1 MKKFFAIVLAGFT
14 LLAAICSFNMNAR
27 ERANSARISRNVRI
41 FTSALQNLNEMYVDT
56 LDVDDLTRQAIDY
69 MLYQIDPYTSYFSE
83 EDMDEYTSI
92 ASGHYGGIGCVISK
106 IGDSIVAYQPHLGK
120 PAHNFGLRHGDR
132 FVEIDG
138 HAITS
143 ATTTSDASK
152 AGAITDLFSQAGLDF
167 TVAELVKSINQPLQ
181 EINPA
186 SYDAI
191 VMYNHADVTS
201 LLESYPDFKQG
212 ETKIISYGKG
222 VVSAIEKAGLEI
234 AIQAPTPEITSAAR
248 AIEVLL
254 SGK

>member
-1 MKKFFAIVLAGFT
+1 MYLQKHIVFRKRKIFFGQGT
-14 LLAAICSFNMNAR
+14 
-27 ERANSARISRNVRI
+27 
-41 FTSALQNLNEMYVDT
+41 
-56 LDVDDLTRQAIDY
+56 
-69 MLYQIDPYTSYFSE
+69 P
-83 EDMDEYTSI
+83 
-92 ASGHYGGIGCVISK
+92 
-106 IGDSIVAYQPHLGK
+106 DSILKLIGTKHKEEKFL
-120 PAHNFGLRHGDR
+120 
-132 FVEIDG
+132 I
-138 HAITS
+138 
-143 ATTTSDASK
+143 TTSDASK

>member
-1 MKKFFAIVLAGFT
+1 MSVKRILISQTAPSN
-14 LLAAICSFNMNAR
+14 LAAYTAIEEKYGVTIDFYPFFKIEPLSSKEFRTQRVNLPDYTAVVF
-27 ERANSARISRNVRI
+27 SSRV
-41 FTSALQNLNEMYVDT
+41 
-56 LDVDDLTRQAIDY
+56 AIDAY
-69 MLYQIDPYTSYFSE
+69 FKLCEEARFKVPETMKYFCTSE
-83 EDMDEYTSI
+83 LI
-92 ASGHYGGIGCVISK
+92 AMYLQKHIVFRKRK
-106 IGDSIVAYQPHLGK
+106 IFFGQGTPDSILKLIGTKHKEEKFL
-120 PAHNFGLRHGDR
+120 
-132 FVEIDG
+132 I
-138 HAITS
+138 
-143 ATTTSDASK
+143 TTSEASK